1 MITPSARVLNA
12 MMVLEQSEH
21 FAEVTKW
28 LEESLDSKLED
39 IYGCVDARVQA
50 TLIGDA
56 RTISCIINTA
66 KTARERLKELEK
78 ATSITQEFQY

>member
-1 MITPSARVLNA
+1 MVTPSARVLNA
-12 MMVLEQSEH
+12 MMVLEQNEH
-21 FAEVTKW
+21 FAEFTKW

-39 IYGCVDARVQA
+39 IYSCVDARVQA
-50 TLIGDA
+50 TLTGDA
-56 RTISCIINTA
+56 RTISCIINMS